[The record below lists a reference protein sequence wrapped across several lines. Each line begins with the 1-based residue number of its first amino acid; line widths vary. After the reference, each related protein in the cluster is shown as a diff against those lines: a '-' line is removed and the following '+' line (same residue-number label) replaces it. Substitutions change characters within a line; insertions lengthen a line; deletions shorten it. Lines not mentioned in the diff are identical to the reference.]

1 MREYKLVQNRSLD
14 SCCHLQ
20 SNHQGKQQGMLE
32 VRAKS
37 YCLVEKVLNC
47 KSNSSKKCTKKT
59 AFFQEVTNS
68 IRKLLFK
75 RFGTSITMTQWTI
88 IYFQLIENRTKLLI
102 HYIYVSSVNLDKVV
116 ITLHGI
122 SRKHKT
128 LFFYFNK
135 LSFN

>member
-1 MREYKLVQNRSLD
+1 
-14 SCCHLQ
+14 
-20 SNHQGKQQGMLE
+20 MLE

-47 KSNSSKKCTKKT
+47 KSNSSKKCTKKR
-59 AFFQEVTNS
+59 ALFLEVTNS
-68 IRKLLFK
+68 IRKLAYK
-75 RFGTSITMTQWTI
+75 RFGTSTTMKQWKI
-88 IYFQLIENRTKLLI
+88 IYSKLIEKRINLLI

-128 LFFYFNK
+128 LFFISTSC
-135 LSFN
+135 LSTEVKGALFF